1 MKKLSVILACV
12 LLLSLFV
19 GCGGRTAPS
28 AESPATGTPQT
39 TAIPTATVPATAEPT
54 TTAPT
59 TVPTAEAPETAAP
72 TTLPTTT
79 AAPEPGDGNVHPMLF
94 HVTGENGQELYLF
107 GTIHVGDERTDVAL
121 QKLTPFL
128 DRCDALAVEFDIVAY
143 EKDLAAQS
151 QAMTMFFLTDGSTVD
166 QYMPAELFEQASKL
180 LQKAKLYPSLM
191 KYYNLS
197 MWSQLVE
204 QAALLTTTKLDAK
217 AGMDRLLIDYCYEK
231 QIPVHDVESPE
242 LQYGLLA
249 SFSDELNLL
258 LIENTLK
265 SLDSYGAEVDA
276 LYSAWAGGDYDNI
289 VSVLNGEDEE
299 QAEGMTEAQQTLVA
313 DYNDKMLTQRNLGMR
328 DKAVEWLTAGE
339 KVFFAVGA
347 AHLVDEGGLVELL
360 RTAGYTVEQVKYG

>member
-1 MKKLSVILACV
+1 MKKLSVILVFV
-12 LLLSLFV
+12 LLLSLFA
-19 GCGGRTAPS
+19 GCQTSQPSTTVPETTKAPVSTAAS
-28 AESPATGTPQT
+28 VTHAVTTTTETPATTE
-39 TAIPTATVPATAEPT
+39 APT
-54 TTAPT
+54 TETPT
-59 TVPTAEAPETAAP
+59 TVPTTETAP
-72 TTLPTTT
+72 IETGD
-79 AAPEPGDGNVHPMLF
+79 AAVHPMLF

-107 GTIHVGDERTDVAL
+107 GTIHVGDERTGVAL

-204 QAALLTTTKLDAK
+204 QAALLTTTKLDAN
-217 AGMDRLLIDYCYEK
+217 AGMDRLLINYCYEK
-231 QIPVHDVESPE
+231 QIPVRDVESPE
-242 LQYGLLA
+242 LQSGLLA

-258 LIENTLK
+258 FIENTLK

-299 QAEGMTEAQQTLVA
+299 QAEGMTEAQQVLVA
-313 DYNDKMLTQRNLGMR
+313 DYNNKMLTQRNLGMR
-328 DKAVEWLTAGE
+328 DKAVQWLTAGD

-360 RTAGYTVEQVKYG
+360 RAAGYTVEQLKYG